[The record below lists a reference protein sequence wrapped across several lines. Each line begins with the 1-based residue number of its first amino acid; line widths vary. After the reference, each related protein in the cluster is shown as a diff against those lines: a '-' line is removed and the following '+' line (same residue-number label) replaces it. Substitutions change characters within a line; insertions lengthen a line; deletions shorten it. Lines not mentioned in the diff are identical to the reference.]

1 MSLQEFRNRKL
12 RQVKYQSMKIFKS
25 NEYVSKVLGELAGTG
40 YYEGLVTVGNK
51 VGLVSIRDCL
61 IVTQPAQTTIANLV
75 TITGSLSLNASVR
88 ELVVKLIREN
98 IRAVPLLEEGDI
110 IGGIDQ
116 TDLLEALGE
125 VSEYTNIRAETVMKT
140 PVYSMESSGSIG
152 EVRKRMLDHNI
163 SHIPITE
170 KDELIGIVC
179 AKDIVQTFIVPMGA
193 MTVGERS
200 GEKSPR
206 FEGDVTAI
214 MDASPIIARGETP
227 TVTIIQELIERE
239 KSACIIVDPNNR
251 IQGIITPRELLT
263 PIAPRRERDTLPVY
277 FVGLSDEDA
286 FDQGIAE
293 ARIRRVV
300 ERGMMIHPHIHEVA
314 IVIEKT
320 RERGN
325 QTLFELTANVY
336 STVPEEQFSITEE
349 EWGLVEA
356 FAKLAETLDSVLR
369 RSKHSRQAS

>member
-12 RQVKYQSMKIFKS
+12 RQVKYRSMKTFKS

-88 ELVVKLIREN
+88 ELVVKLIEEN
-98 IRAVPLLEEGDI
+98 IRAVPLLEAGDI

-125 VSEYTNIRAETVMKT
+125 VSEYTNIQATTVMKT
-140 PVYSMESSGSIG
+140 PVYSMESSESIG
-152 EVRKRMLDHNI
+152 AVRKRMLDHDI

-170 KDELIGIVC
+170 KDELIGMVC
-179 AKDIVQTFIVPMGA
+179 AKDIVQTFIVPMG
-193 MTVGERS
+193 
-200 GEKSPR
+200 
-206 FEGDVTAI
+206 
-214 MDASPIIARGETP
+214 MDASPIIARGETS
-227 TVTIIQELIERE
+227 TITIIQQLIEQG
-239 KSACIIVDPNNR
+239 KSACVIVDPNKR

-300 ERGMMIHPHIHEVA
+300 ERGMTIHPHIHEVA

-369 RSKHSRQAS
+369 RSKHSRRAS

>member
-1 MSLQEFRNRKL
+1 MMSLQEFRNRKL
-12 RQVKYQSMKIFKS
+12 RQVKYRSMKTFKS
-25 NEYVSKVLGELAGTG
+25 HEYVSKVLGELAGTG
-40 YYEGLVTVGNK
+40 HYEGLVTVGNK

-88 ELVVKLIREN
+88 ELVAKLIEEN

-152 EVRKRMLDHNI
+152 AVRKRMLDHDI

-170 KDELIGIVC
+170 KDELIGMVC

-200 GEKSPR
+200 GEKIAR

-214 MDASPIIARGETP
+214 MDAAPIIARGETP

-239 KSACIIVDPNNR
+239 KSACVIVDPNKR
-251 IQGIITPRELLT
+251 IQGIITPRH
-263 PIAPRRERDTLPVY
+263 
-277 FVGLSDEDA
+277 
-286 FDQGIAE
+286 
-293 ARIRRVV
+293 
-300 ERGMMIHPHIHEVA
+300 RGSTNPSSRGTRNDDPPPH
-314 IVIEKT
+314 
-320 RERGN
+320 
-325 QTLFELTANVY
+325 
-336 STVPEEQFSITEE
+336 S
-349 EWGLVEA
+349 
-356 FAKLAETLDSVLR
+356 
-369 RSKHSRQAS
+369 

>member
-1 MSLQEFRNRKL
+1 MSLQEFRNQQL
-12 RQVKYQSMKIFKS
+12 RQVNYRSMKIFKS
-25 NEYVSKVLGELAGTG
+25 NEYVSKVLGALAGTG

-61 IVTQPAQTTIANLV
+61 LVTQPAQTTIANLV
-75 TITGSLSLNASVR
+75 TITGSLSLHASVR
-88 ELVVKLIREN
+88 ELVGKLIREN

-125 VSEYTNIRAETVMKT
+125 VSEYTSIRAETVMKT
-140 PVYSMESSGSIG
+140 PVYSMDSSESIG
-152 EVRKRMLDHNI
+152 AVRKRMLDHDI

-170 KDELIGIVC
+170 KDELIGMVC
-179 AKDIVQTFIVPMGA
+179 AKDIVQTFIVPLGA

-200 GEKSPR
+200 GEKIAR
-206 FEGDVTAI
+206 FEGDVKAI
-214 MDASPIIARGETP
+214 MDASPIIARGETS
-227 TVTIIQELIERE
+227 TVTLIQELSERE
-239 KSACIIVDPNNR
+239 KSACIIVNPNNR

-263 PIAPRRERDTLPVY
+263 PIALRRERDTLPVY

-300 ERGMMIHPHIHEVA
+300 ERGITIHPHIHEVA

>member
-12 RQVKYQSMKIFKS
+12 RQVKYRSMKTFKS

-51 VGLVSIRDCL
+51 VGLVSIRDFL

-88 ELVVKLIREN
+88 ELVVKLIGEN

-140 PVYSMESSGSIG
+140 PVYSMESSESIG
-152 EVRKRMLDHNI
+152 AVRKRMLDHDI

-170 KDELIGIVC
+170 KDELVGMVC
-179 AKDIVQTFIVPMGA
+179 AKDIVQTYIVPMGA

-200 GEKSPR
+200 GEKIAR
-206 FEGDVTAI
+206 FEGDVKAI
-214 MDASPIIARGETP
+214 MDASPIIARGETSTP
-227 TVTIIQELIERE
+227 TIIQELIERG
-239 KSACIIVDPNNR
+239 KSACVIVDPNNR

-300 ERGMMIHPHIHEVA
+300 ERGLKIHPHIHEVA

-325 QTLFELTANVY
+325 RTLFELTANIY
-336 STVPEEQFSITEE
+336 STVPEGITEE

>member
-1 MSLQEFRNRKL
+1 MSLQEFRNQQL
-12 RQVKYQSMKIFKS
+12 RQVNYRSMKIFKS
-25 NEYVSKVLGELAGTG
+25 NEYVSKVLGALAGTG

-51 VGLVSIRDCL
+51 VGLVSIRDYL
-61 IVTQPAQTTIANLV
+61 LVTQPAQTTIANLV
-75 TITGSLSLNASVR
+75 TITGSLSLNTSVR
-88 ELVVKLIREN
+88 ELVVKLIGEN
-98 IRAVPLLEEGDI
+98 IRAVPLLEEGNI

-125 VSEYTNIRAETVMKT
+125 LSEYTNIRAETVMKT
-140 PVYSMESSGSIG
+140 PVYSMDSSESIG
-152 EVRKRMLDHNI
+152 AVRKRMLDHDI

-170 KDELIGIVC
+170 KDELIGMVC
-179 AKDIVQTFIVPMGA
+179 AKDIVQTFIVPLGA
-193 MTVGERS
+193 TTVGERR
-200 GEKSPR
+200 GEKTAR
-206 FEGDVTAI
+206 FEGDVKAI
-214 MDASPIIARGETP
+214 MDASPIIARGETS
-227 TVTIIQELIERE
+227 TITLIHELIERG
-239 KSACIIVDPNNR
+239 KSACVIVDPNNR

-369 RSKHSRQAS
+369 RSKHSHQAS